1 VSTSQSST
9 SGVMAKDKEQEIL
22 DQLAVFADQVVA
34 TVEKLPG
41 VVKLFAADRYDDL
54 AEVVRELGRLESQA
68 DDTKEAILDRLAT
81 GSVFPMARADLA
93 RLVGSVDGIAN
104 LGMGVGDRLLM
115 RRISLPRE
123 INKLLLAMAEVDLEA
138 VRLLRDAV
146 LAMRTDLRETI
157 RRADMIDK
165 VESRVDDLYAETYR
179 HMFDMDVDFR
189 TFHQLKAIID
199 RLESIA
205 DRCSQNAE
213 LLRHMALEYLES
225 QL

>member
-1 VSTSQSST
+1 MSTSQSST
-9 SGVMAKDKEQEIL
+9 SGEMAKDKEQEIL

>member
-1 VSTSQSST
+1 
-9 SGVMAKDKEQEIL
+9 MAKDKEQEIL